1 MPYGIWVFCLH
12 YLSSVMLL
20 GFHNYRRFIR
30 LILLYHKI
38 LSAIHFTTNPVQC
51 GGSPLNRQQLTV
63 SKKLMTKSN
72 KICDVA
78 VIGAGIAGIICAQ
91 QLQQA
96 GYKVVV
102 VEKSRGVGGRF
113 ATRRLH
119 DTRAD
124 HGVRYLE
131 PYSEQLQQLIDQLT
145 NRNILQVWTDTV
157 YELSADGILQPKND
171 YPRYIASEGMT
182 AVAKFMATGLD
193 IWTNQRVEAIQ
204 LNLEDNEGDTSAE
217 LRSDRANADK
227 SACTYQLLLS
237 SPNSATQTQDKLTA
251 RAIVV
256 AIPAP
261 QALSLLEPLA
271 ESNLSPEFINNLR
284 SVEFDPCLTVMVGYP
299 PARQQDLEQLSP
311 AWKAVI
317 CPHDTQIA
325 WIGLDSSKRQEV
337 KQPVFVIQSTAEFAQ
352 SYLDTDN
359 LQPAADQLLSHASK
373 NLIPWL
379 DAPEWLQ
386 IHRWRYAFPQQSLQ
400 IDCLDTNMF
409 LPIVCCGDWCGGNR
423 IESAINSGFAA
434 AAKIN
439 QKLQLF

>member
-1 MPYGIWVFCLH
+1 
-12 YLSSVMLL
+12 
-20 GFHNYRRFIR
+20 
-30 LILLYHKI
+30 
-38 LSAIHFTTNPVQC
+38 
-51 GGSPLNRQQLTV
+51 
-63 SKKLMTKSN
+63 MTKSN
-72 KICDVA
+72 NVCDVA
-78 VIGAGIAGIICAQ
+78 VIGAGIAGMICAQ

-131 PYSEQLQQLIDQLT
+131 PYGKRLEQLIDELT

-182 AVAKFMATGLD
+182 AVAKFLATGLD
-193 IWTNQRVEAIQ
+193 IWLNQRVEAIQ
-204 LNLEDNEGDTSAE
+204 INVEGDLVNLEHNKGDVFDGLRLRTYE
-217 LRSDRANADK
+217 LLFN
-227 SACTYQLLLS
+227 
-237 SPNSATQTQDKLTA
+237 SPNPATQTQNKLNA

-261 QALSLLEPLA
+261 QALNLLEPLA

-284 SVEFDPCLTVMVGYP
+284 SVEFDPCLSLMVGYP
-299 PARQQDLEQLSP
+299 SARQQDLDQLSP

-317 CPHDTQIA
+317 CPHDAQIA

-337 KQPVFVIQSTAEFAQ
+337 KPPVFVIQSTAKFAQ

-359 LQPAADQLLSHASK
+359 LQPAADQLLSHAAK
-373 NLIPWL
+373 HLIPWL

-386 IHRWRYAFPQQSLQ
+386 IHRWRYAFPKQSLQ
-400 IDCLDTNMF
+400 IDCLDTNMP

-423 IESAINSGFAA
+423 IEGAINSGFAA
-434 AAKIN
+434 AAQIN
-439 QKLQLF
+439 KKLQQLSLQEINF

>member
-1 MPYGIWVFCLH
+1 M
-12 YLSSVMLL
+12 
-20 GFHNYRRFIR
+20 N
-30 LILLYHKI
+30 
-38 LSAIHFTTNPVQC
+38 
-51 GGSPLNRQQLTV
+51 
-63 SKKLMTKSN
+63 KSN

-78 VIGAGIAGIICAQ
+78 VIGAGIAGLICAQ

-131 PYSEQLQQLIDQLT
+131 PYGKRLQQLIDKLT

-182 AVAKFMATGLD
+182 AVAKFLATGLD
-193 IWTNQRVEAIQ
+193 IWLNQRVEAIQ
-204 LNLEDNEGDTSAE
+204 IKAKGDLLSVENNECAS
-217 LRSDRANADK
+217 
-227 SACTYQLLLS
+227 TYQLLLS
-237 SPNSATQTQDKLTA
+237 SPNPATQTQDKLNA

-261 QALSLLEPLA
+261 QALSLLEPLT
-271 ESNLSPEFINNLR
+271 ESNFSPEFINNLR
-284 SVEFDPCLTVMVGYP
+284 SVEFDPCLSVMAGYP
-299 PARQQDLEQLSP
+299 SARQQDLDQLSP
-311 AWKAVI
+311 TWKAVI
-317 CPHDTQIA
+317 CPHDAQIA

-352 SYLDTDN
+352 NYLDTDN
-359 LQPAADQLLSHASK
+359 LEPAAHQLLSQASK

-386 IHRWRYAFPQQSLQ
+386 IHRWRYAFPKQSLQ
-400 IDCLDTNMF
+400 IDYLDTNIP
-409 LPIVCCGDWCGGNR
+409 LPLVCCGDWCGGNR

-439 QKLQLF
+439 QHLQEIPLNPP

>member
-1 MPYGIWVFCLH
+1 
-12 YLSSVMLL
+12 
-20 GFHNYRRFIR
+20 
-30 LILLYHKI
+30 
-38 LSAIHFTTNPVQC
+38 
-51 GGSPLNRQQLTV
+51 
-63 SKKLMTKSN
+63 MTKSN
-72 KICDVA
+72 KICDVV
-78 VIGAGIAGIICAQ
+78 VIGAGIAGLICAQ

-96 GYKVVV
+96 GLIVVV

-131 PYSEQLQQLIDQLT
+131 PYGKRLQQLIDELT

-182 AVAKFMATGLD
+182 AVAKFLATGLD
-193 IWTNQRVEAIQ
+193 IRLNQRVEAIQ
-204 LNLEDNEGDTSAE
+204 IKAERDLLSVENNECDS
-217 LRSDRANADK
+217 
-227 SACTYQLLLS
+227 TYQLLLS
-237 SPNSATQTQDKLTA
+237 SPATQTPDKLNA
-251 RAIVV
+251 RAIVA

-261 QALSLLEPLA
+261 QAVSLLEPLA
-271 ESNLSPEFINNLR
+271 ESGLSPEFINNLR
-284 SVEFDPCLTVMVGYP
+284 SVEFDPCLSVMVGYP
-299 PARQQDLEQLSP
+299 TSKQQDLDQLSP

-337 KQPVFVIQSTAEFAQ
+337 KQPVLVIQSTPEFAQ
-352 SYLDTDN
+352 SYLDIDN
-359 LQPAADQLLSHASK
+359 LEPAAHQLLSHASK

-379 DAPEWLQ
+379 DKPEWLQ
-386 IHRWRYAFPQQSLQ
+386 IHRWRYAFPKQSLQ
-400 IDCLDTNMF
+400 IDYLDTNML
-409 LPIVCCGDWCGGNR
+409 LPLVCCGDWCGGNR

-434 AAKIN
+434 AVKIN
-439 QKLQLF
+439 QNLQGEIF